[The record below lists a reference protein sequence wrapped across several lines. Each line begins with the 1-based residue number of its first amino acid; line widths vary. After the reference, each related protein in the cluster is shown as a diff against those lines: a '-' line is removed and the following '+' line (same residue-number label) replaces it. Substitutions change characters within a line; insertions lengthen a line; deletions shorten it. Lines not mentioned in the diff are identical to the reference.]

1 GVLLVDLRLFLRT
14 LHRSLP
20 ISTEFVVDEQEGRHV
35 GPAGVRIL
43 LDQFLQLVFVHLLP
57 HVGVFLVCGA
67 QRGGVGLFY
76 LPLDVRRPP
85 CGLRRE
91 GRVWK
96 HFHQP
101 SVQQPRALRGVHRT
115 SRVRRQRLL
124 IGRLTH

>member
-43 LDQFLQLVFVHLLP
+43 LDQFLQLVFIHLLP
-57 HVGVFLVCGA
+57 HVGVFLVRGA
-67 QRGGVGLFY
+67 QRGGICLFY
-76 LPLDVRRPP
+76 LPLDVRRAP
-85 CGLRRE
+85 CGFRRE

-96 HFHQP
+96 HFHQT
-101 SVQQPRALRGVHRT
+101 SVKPPCALGGV
-115 SRVRRQRLL
+115 L
-124 IGRLTH
+124 